1 MVKSLFSGDIL
12 HALHKIDISKV
23 NEIRLRL
30 NSPIILNIS
39 SKNYYLA
46 ANGLTKDI
54 SLAIKCKP
62 STIDY
67 VLSVASNQS
76 LYSVNDQIINGF
88 ISVKG
93 GIRIGI
99 AGEVVSVNGLIKTIK
114 NITSLNI
121 RIPHQI
127 KNCSLSAYLYLTNNN
142 IPLNSLILSPA
153 GAGKTTFIR
162 DFAYQLSLKNKN
174 LNILI
179 VDERCEITGI
189 YEGVTNLNAGNVDI
203 ICNSRKKF
211 AFENGIRSLKP
222 DVIITDEINLTS
234 DLTAIE
240 NAVTSGVKVIATIHA
255 ENLQD
260 LKLKTA
266 FGDILSKNLFERF
279 VVLGKSNGVG
289 TIEGVYNQ
297 NFDCLCF

>member
-30 NSPIILNIS
+30 NSQIILNIS

-76 LYSVNDQIINGF
+76 LHSVNDQIINGF

-179 VDERCEITGI
+179 VDERCEIKGI

>member
-289 TIEGVYNQ
+289 TIEGVYKQ

>member
-1 MVKSLFSGDIL
+1 MVKSLFSGDIH
-12 HALHKIDISKV
+12 HALNKIDLSKV

-46 ANGLTKDI
+46 LNGLTRDI

-76 LYSVNDQIINGF
+76 IHSVNDQIINGF

-93 GIRIGI
+93 GIRIGV

-127 KNCSLSAYLYLTNNN
+127 KNCSLSAYLYITNSN
-142 IPLNSLILSPA
+142 IPLNSLIL
-153 GAGKTTFIR
+153 
-162 DFAYQLSLKNKN
+162 
-174 LNILI
+174 
-179 VDERCEITGI
+179 
-189 YEGVTNLNAGNVDI
+189 
-203 ICNSRKKF
+203 
-211 AFENGIRSLKP
+211 
-222 DVIITDEINLTS
+222 
-234 DLTAIE
+234 
-240 NAVTSGVKVIATIHA
+240 
-255 ENLQD
+255 
-260 LKLKTA
+260 
-266 FGDILSKNLFERF
+266 
-279 VVLGKSNGVG
+279 
-289 TIEGVYNQ
+289 
-297 NFDCLCF
+297 

>member
-76 LYSVNDQIINGF
+76 LHSVNDQIINGF